1 MIGITRRRHSSARFS
16 PSATA
21 PRAERR
27 QGRRGRPALLAVVVA
42 ALAASVLSA
51 PPSSA
56 ASAPWAA
63 CTNGYVGLT
72 FDDGPNPATTPA
84 LLNALRAGG
93 ARATWFVWGQRAQ
106 QNPSL
111 LRSTVEAGMWIG
123 NHTWTHPHLTQIG
136 QAAVHDEI
144 SRTQTFLRQA
154 TGQTPT
160 LFRPPYGE
168 TNAQVRDT
176 ARQLGI
182 TGEVMWNVDSR
193 DWAGASTA
201 QIVQA
206 ASTLRN
212 GDIILMHDG
221 YQTTVN
227 AVPQI
232 LSGLSSRGLCPGR
245 IVGGTDLRPIVT
257 AP

>member
-1 MIGITRRRHSSARFS
+1 MIGLTRKRHHPGKFS
-16 PSATA
+16 GT
-21 PRAERR
+21 ERR
-27 QGRRGRPALLAVVVA
+27 TVRRGRPALLAVVAAALVA
-42 ALAASVLSA
+42 ATLSV

-56 ASAPWAA
+56 ADGSVGRAAA
-63 CTNGYVGLT
+63 CENGYVGLT
-72 FDDGPNPATTPA
+72 FDDGPNAATTPA

-93 ARATWFVWGQRAQ
+93 ARATFFIWGQRAQ

-111 LRSTVEAGMWIG
+111 LQSTISAGMWIG

-136 QAAVHDEI
+136 QAAVQDEI
-144 SRTQTFLRQA
+144 SRTQNLLRQA

-182 TGEVMWNVDSR
+182 TGEVLWNVDSR

-206 ASTLRN
+206 AATLRS

-227 AVPQI
+227 AVPGI
-232 LSGLSSRGLCPGR
+232 LSGLSGRGLCPGR